1 MKNQLNTQE
10 RSPKLAESK
19 LPLQPPLLVNIW
31 LLILGVG
38 LLSVAISSVAI
49 ISLTNTGGLEKDPHK
64 QTTIA
69 TQKPAATGGNW
80 WSTIVLLGAGVAS
93 AGAIYKW
100 RHNLSSFPKR
110 RLTRRQQRKR
120 SLKQGEKIATT
131 TEIAPIDNSLI
142 TNLEAAPEPLIE
154 ESLPVEV
161 TPEIAVLPP
170 EENSSSNLGEQSLAE
185 MMDIRQHL
193 SLAAILQDFKRPD

>member
-1 MKNQLNTQE
+1 M
-10 RSPKLAESK
+10 
-19 LPLQPPLLVNIW
+19 
-31 LLILGVG
+31 
-38 LLSVAISSVAI
+38 AI
-49 ISLTNTGGLEKDPHK
+49 ISLTNTGRVDKDPTK

-69 TQKPAATGGNW
+69 TQKPASIGGNW

-100 RHNLSSFPKR
+100 RSNLSFLPKR
-110 RLTRRQQRKR
+110 GLTRRQQRKL
-120 SLKQGEKIATT
+120 SLKQGEKIAPI
-131 TEIAPIDNSLI
+131 TEVAPVDNSLI
-142 TNLEAAPEPLIE
+142 IDLEPTQQPLQE

-193 SLAAILQDFKRPD
+193 SLSAILQDFKRPD